1 MVEGT
6 GFENRHGGNFIE
18 GSNPS
23 LSAHIMEHTLSW
35 EQVAELSQK
44 LATSITE
51 SGFKPDYLVG
61 ITVGG
66 LIPLGLL
73 AEALDIRNILTVS
86 ASSYEGKEQRELE
99 VKYLPTID
107 IAGKKILLIDEVAET
122 GQTLQ
127 HIASLLKDTYQP
139 SELRTATLVVNIQ
152 ESKFHPD
159 FSALEATEWVV
170 FPWEKD

>member
-1 MVEGT
+1 M
-6 GFENRHGGNFIE
+6 ENK
-18 GSNPS
+18 
-23 LSAHIMEHTLSW
+23 LSW
-35 EQVAELSQK
+35 EQVANLSQE
-44 LATSITE
+44 LAAKIKT
-51 SGFKPDYLVG
+51 SGFEPDYLVG

-73 AEALDIRNILTVS
+73 AEELDIRNILTVS

-99 VKYLPTID
+99 VRYLPNVD
-107 IAGKKILLIDEVAET
+107 IAGKKILLIDEVSET

-127 HIASLLKDTYQP
+127 HIASLLKEKYQP
-139 SELRTATLVVNIQ
+139 SELRTATLVVNVK

-159 FSALEATEWVV
+159 FYSLEAHEWMI